1 MSLVLELKNISKA
14 FGSVKA
20 NDRISMCVEKGR
32 THALLGE
39 NGSGKT
45 TLMNILFGL
54 VKRDGGG
61 IFLHGKPVVI
71 ESPLDA
77 IRQGIGMIHQE
88 FMLIPQLTVAENI
101 LISVMEKDRKSS
113 LKDALARGEEL
124 ALNFALKDRLRIPVE
139 QLSVGERQKVEIV
152 KTLHQGADIIVLDE
166 PTSALTP
173 QETEHLFEMLNNL
186 TLTGKTTI
194 LITHKLEEVRRY
206 SDDVTV
212 LRQGRSIATMH
223 TKDTDKYLLAEMMVG
238 RKLLFA
244 LNGKKTTPGD
254 VRVRVE
260 GLSLNDRGREVL
272 SDVSFTVRSGEI
284 LGLAGV
290 DGNGQ
295 QELSDIL
302 AGVRRPTK
310 GSYLIEG
317 RPVLSGARRLAD
329 SGVSY
334 IPGERHNLGCASQLS
349 IEQNLVLKTYNSRA
363 YASFGVMRQNRIRSA
378 ADALLKEYRIKAQSG
393 EAAVSLL
400 SGGNVQKVILA
411 RELSARPMFLI
422 CVQPTRGLDIGAV
435 EYVRNSLLAARDAGV
450 SVLLVSTELD
460 EIFALSDRIAVLC
473 EGKIAGTLENTP
485 ELDAAKIG
493 LLMAGAAAS
502 SERYEAGG
510 TSI

>member
-1 MSLVLELKNISKA
+1 MSTVLELKNISKA

-54 VKRDGGG
+54 VKRDDGE
-61 IFLHGKPVVI
+61 IFLHGEPAVI
-71 ESPLDA
+71 QSPLDA

-101 LISVMEKDRKSS
+101 LISVVEKERNCN
-113 LKDALARGEEL
+113 LAAVQARGEEL
-124 ALNFALKDRLRIPVE
+124 ALNFGLKDKLKTTVE
-139 QLSVGERQKVEIV
+139 QLSVGERQKVEII

-166 PTSALTP
+166 PTSVLTP
-173 QETEHLFEMLNNL
+173 QETEYLFELLNNL
-186 TLTGKTTI
+186 TITGKTTI

-206 SDDVTV
+206 SDDVTI
-212 LRQGRSIATMH
+212 LRQGKSIATMH
-223 TKDTDKYLLAEMMVG
+223 TRDTDKYLLAEMMVG
-238 RKLLFA
+238 RKMLFA
-244 LNGKKTTPGD
+244 LNGKKNKPGD
-254 VRVRVE
+254 PRIRVE
-260 GLSLNDRGREVL
+260 GLSLNDGGREVL

-284 LGLAGV
+284 LGIAGV

-295 QELSDIL
+295 QELGEIL
-302 AGVRRPTK
+302 AGIRRATR

-317 RPVLSGARRLAD
+317 RPALPGARALAD

-349 IEQNLVLKTYNSRA
+349 IEENLILKTYNKRS
-363 YASFGVMRQNRIRSA
+363 YASRGIMRQNRIRSV
-378 ADALLKEYRIKAQSG
+378 ADALLGAYQIKAESG
-393 EAAVSLL
+393 GVVVSLL

-411 RELSARPMFLI
+411 RELSSQPKFLI

-450 SVLLVSTELD
+450 SILLISTELD

-473 EGKIAGTLENTP
+473 EGKIAGTLENNP
-485 ELDAAKIG
+485 DLDAAQIG
-493 LLMAGAAAS
+493 LLMAGAAP